1 MAIERQNPIPE
12 QPQTVEEREIME
24 QIDIGTPEGQEGF
37 VMMED
42 GSAVL
47 ADDLEEPIESS
58 FDDNLADMI
67 DESELNQIANDLIAG
82 VEKDKSSRQDWEK
95 TYTDG
100 LKYLGMK
107 FDEDRSEPFEGA
119 SGVIHPLLGEA
130 VTTFQAQAYKEL
142 LPAGGPV
149 KTQVIGNYDSNV
161 ELQAQRVKEFMNYQ
175 IVHNME
181 EYDQELDQLL
191 FYLPLA
197 GSAFKKIYYDS
208 ALGRAVSKFVAP
220 EDLIVPYY
228 TTDLESCPRITNV
241 VKMSENEVK
250 KLQATGFY
258 RRVQIDTGNEEQY
271 GQVQEEI
278 EKLSGM
284 EPSYD
289 DGEVAV
295 LYEIH
300 ANLDIPGFED
310 VGSDGEP
317 TGIKLPYIVTIDA
330 GSNEVLSIRRNYNE
344 DDPMKNKVEYFVH
357 FKFLP
362 GLGFYGFGLTH
373 MIGGLS
379 KASTSIMR
387 QLIDAGTLAN
397 LPAGFKTRGIRIRD
411 EDTPLQPGEFRD
423 VDAPGGSLRESIQPL
438 PFKEPSGTL
447 LNLLGILVDS
457 GKTFASIAEINTGQG
472 NPQAPVGTTMALLER
487 STKVLSA
494 IHKRLHNAQ
503 RKEFKI
509 LSKVFQEYLPN
520 QYPYMTPQGNQ
531 EVGVSDFNDRV
542 DIIPVSNPDI
552 FSTSQRI
559 AMAQEMMSLVGSN
572 PEIHGPDGIYEAYR
586 RMYSAIG
593 IDNPDNLLKPPPS
606 REPKPIEAGM
616 ENNSLLLGQQAQA
629 FPEQNHDAHIAVHM
643 SLLKTPPVQSNA
655 AIQAMIHSHIMQHL
669 QMKADGLALEQMP
682 PELRQQYEQMSAQ
695 IQQMPVG
702 EKEQM
707 QLQMQQLVSQFSAPI
722 LAELVNEFAQKVVPK
737 DEDPLV
743 TIRKQELALK
753 GQELAQENQQFIA
766 DQQRRRDEAQREDQ
780 IDAQRIL
787 VQKDIADEKA
797 DITRERMAM
806 QQDKQEK
813 DMQLKIQDLIQKY
826 QK

>member
-1 MAIERQNPIPE
+1 MIEKLDGSPLE
-12 QPQTVEEREIME
+12 AT
-24 QIDIGTPEGQEGF
+24 TPEDQEFIENLDLVKPKDEEGF

-47 ADDLEEPIESS
+47 EEDMVETLESG
-58 FDDNLADMI
+58 FDDNLA
-67 DESELNQIANDLIAG
+67 EFLSETELNKIAKDLVAG
-82 VEKDKSSRQDWEK
+82 IDADRSSREDWEK
-95 TYTDG
+95 TYKDG

-149 KTQVIGNYDSNV
+149 KTQVLGNYDSNA

-175 IVHNME
+175 IVHKME

-197 GSAFKKIYYDS
+197 GSAFKKIYYDES
-208 ALGRAVSKFVAP
+208 LGRAVSKFVAP
-220 EDLIVPYY
+220 EDLLVPYY
-228 TTDLESCPRITNV
+228 TTDLESCNRITNI
-241 VKMSENEVK
+241 VKLSENEVK
-250 KLQATGFY
+250 KLQNSGFY
-258 RRVQIDTGNEEQY
+258 RDIKVELGDDAEQANT
-271 GQVQEEI
+271 VNEEI
-278 EKLSGM
+278 EELTGM
-284 EPSYD
+284 QSSYD
-289 DGEVAV
+289 DSEVAI

-300 ANLDIPGFED
+300 TNLDLAGFED
-310 VGSDGEP
+310 VDENGP
-317 TGIKLPYIVTIDA
+317 TGIKLPYIVTID
-330 GSNEVLSIRRNYNE
+330 SNSNQVLSIRRNFKEN
-344 DDPMKNKVEYFVH
+344 DPLKNKVEYFVH

-509 LSKVFQEYLPN
+509 LSNVFQEYLPN
-520 QYPYMTPQGNQ
+520 EYPYMTPDGNQ
-531 EVGVSDFNDRV
+531 EVGAADFNNRV

-552 FSTSQRI
+552 FSTAQRI
-559 AMAQEMMSLVGSN
+559 AMAQEMMQLVNSN
-572 PEIHGPDGIYEAYR
+572 PQIHGPNGIYESYR
-586 RMYSAIG
+586 RMYAAIG
-593 IDNPDNLLKPPPS
+593 VENPDQLLMPPPS
-606 REPKPIEAGM
+606 NEPLPIEAGM
-616 ENNSLLLGQQAQA
+616 ENNTLLLGQPAQA
-629 FPEQNHDAHIAVHM
+629 FAEQNHDAHISVHM
-643 SLLKTPPVQSNA
+643 SLLNTPPVQSNA
-655 AIQAMIHSHIMQHL
+655 AVQAMIHSHIMQHL
-669 QMKADGLALEQMP
+669 QMKADGIALQQLP
-682 PELRQQYEQMSAQ
+682 PELKQQYDQMVAQ
-695 IQQMPVG
+695 LQQIP
-702 EKEQM
+702 EKEQAKM
-707 QLQMQQLVSQFSAPI
+707 QAQMQQLVAQVSAPI
-722 LAELVNEFAQKVVPK
+722 LAELVAEYTQKISAPT

-743 TIRKQELALK
+743 AIRRQELALK

-766 DQQRRRDEAQREDQ
+766 DQQRRRDEALREDQ
-780 IDAQRIL
+780 IDVQRI
-787 VQKDIADEKA
+787 QTQQEIADEKA
-797 DITRERMAM
+797 DITRERMEM
-806 QQDKQEK
+806 QK
-813 DMQLKIQDLIQKY
+813 QLKIQDLIQKY

>member
-1 MAIERQNPIPE
+1 MAIERQ
-12 QPQTVEEREIME
+12 
-24 QIDIGTPEGQEGF
+24 DGTPIVASTPEEQEFLENVELVQSPDEEGF

-47 ADDLEEPIESS
+47 EDDMVAPVDTGFES
-58 FDDNLADMI
+58 NLAESI
-67 DESELNQIANDLIAG
+67 DESELNKIASDLVAG
-82 VEKDKSSRQDWEK
+82 IEADKSSRADWEK
-95 TYTDG
+95 TYKDG

-107 FDEDRSEPFEGA
+107 FDDERSEPFEGA
-119 SGVIHPLLGEA
+119 SGVIHPLLGES
-130 VTTFQAQAYKEL
+130 VTQFQAQAYKEL

-149 KTQVIGNYDSNV
+149 KTQVVGNYDSNV

-175 IVHNME
+175 IVHKME

-197 GSAFKKIYYDS
+197 GSAFKKIYYDDN
-208 ALGRAVSKFVAP
+208 LGRAVSKFVAP

-228 TTDLESCPRITNV
+228 TTDLESCGRITNI
-241 VKMSENEVK
+241 VKLSENEVK
-250 KLQATGFY
+250 KLQNIGFY
-258 RRVQIDTGNEEQY
+258 RNIEVDLGEGQEPKNEEL
-271 GQVQEEI
+271 
-278 EKLSGM
+278 EKLTGM
-284 EPSYD
+284 QSSYD
-289 DGEVAV
+289 DSEVAV
-295 LYEIH
+295 LYEVH
-300 ANLDIPGFED
+300 TNLDIPGFED
-310 VGSDGEP
+310 MGQEGP
-317 TGIKLPYIVTIDA
+317 TGVKLPYIVTID
-330 GSNEVLSIRRNYNE
+330 SNSNKVLSIRRNFKE
-344 DDPMKNKVEYFVH
+344 DDPLKNKTEYFVH

-472 NPQAPVGTTMALLER
+472 NTQAPVGTTMALLER

-509 LSKVFQEYLPN
+509 LSSVFKEYLPN
-520 QYPYMTPQGNQ
+520 EYPYMTTEGNQ
-531 EVGVSDFNDRV
+531 EVGAQDFNDRV

-552 FSTSQRI
+552 FSTAQRI
-559 AMAQEMMSLVGSN
+559 AMAQEMMQLVNSN
-572 PEIHGPDGIYEAYR
+572 PQIHGPDGVYESYR
-586 RMYSAIG
+586 RMYAAIG
-593 IDNPDNLLKPPPS
+593 VDNPDQLLVPPPS
-606 REPKPIEAGM
+606 TDPQPIEAGM
-616 ENNSLLLGQQAQA
+616 ENNMLLMGQPAQA
-629 FPEQNHDAHIAVHM
+629 FPEQNHDAHISVHM
-643 SLLKTPPVQSNA
+643 SLLNTPPVQSNA

-669 QMKADGLALEQMP
+669 QMKADNLGMEQMP
-682 PELRQQYEQMSAQ
+682 PELRQQYDQLEAQLQQIPEQQQAQ
-695 IQQMPVG
+695 VQT
-702 EKEQM
+702 
-707 QLQMQQLVSQFSAPI
+707 QMQQLVAQFSAPI
-722 LAELVNEFAQKVVPK
+722 LAELMVEFTEQISAPT

-753 GQELAQENQQFIA
+753 GQELQQEQQQFIA
-766 DQQRRRDEAQREDQ
+766 DQQRRSEEARREDS
-780 IDAQRIL
+780 IDVQRI
-787 VQKDIADEKA
+787 QTQEKIADEKA
-797 DITRERMAM
+797 DLTRDRMEM
-806 QQDKQEK
+806 QK
-813 DMQLKIQDLIQKY
+813 QLKIQDLIQKY

>member
-1 MAIERQNPIPE
+1 MIEKLDGSPLE
-12 QPQTVEEREIME
+12 AT
-24 QIDIGTPEGQEGF
+24 TPEDQEFIENLDLVKPEDEEGF

-47 ADDLEEPIESS
+47 EEDMVETLESG
-58 FDDNLADMI
+58 FDDNLA
-67 DESELNQIANDLIAG
+67 EFLSETELNKIAKDLVAG
-82 VEKDKSSRQDWEK
+82 IDADRSSREDWEK
-95 TYTDG
+95 TYKDG

-149 KTQVIGNYDSNV
+149 KTQVLGNYDSNA

-175 IVHNME
+175 IVHKME

-197 GSAFKKIYYDS
+197 GSAFKKIYYDES
-208 ALGRAVSKFVAP
+208 LGRAVSKFVAP
-220 EDLIVPYY
+220 EDLLVPYY
-228 TTDLESCPRITNV
+228 TTDLESCNRITNI
-241 VKMSENEVK
+241 VKLSENEVK
-250 KLQATGFY
+250 KLQNSGFY
-258 RRVQIDTGNEEQY
+258 RDIKVELGDDAEQANT
-271 GQVQEEI
+271 VNEEI
-278 EKLSGM
+278 EELTGM
-284 EPSYD
+284 QSSYD
-289 DGEVAV
+289 DSEVAI

-300 ANLDIPGFED
+300 TNLDLAGFED
-310 VGSDGEP
+310 VDENGP
-317 TGIKLPYIVTIDA
+317 TGIKLPYIVTID
-330 GSNEVLSIRRNYNE
+330 SNSNQVLSIRRNFKEN
-344 DDPMKNKVEYFVH
+344 DPLKNKVEYFVH

-509 LSKVFQEYLPN
+509 LSNVFQEYLPN
-520 QYPYMTPQGNQ
+520 EYPYMTPDGNQ
-531 EVGVSDFNDRV
+531 EVGAADFNNRV

-552 FSTSQRI
+552 FSTAQRI
-559 AMAQEMMSLVGSN
+559 AMAQEMMQLVNSN
-572 PEIHGPDGIYEAYR
+572 PQIHGPNGIYESYR
-586 RMYSAIG
+586 RMYAAIG
-593 IDNPDNLLKPPPS
+593 VENPDQLLMPPPS
-606 REPKPIEAGM
+606 SEPLPIEAGM
-616 ENNSLLLGQQAQA
+616 ENNTLLLGQPAQA
-629 FPEQNHDAHIAVHM
+629 FAEQNHDAHISVHM
-643 SLLKTPPVQSNA
+643 SLLNTPPVQSNA
-655 AIQAMIHSHIMQHL
+655 AVQAMIHSHIMQHL
-669 QMKADGLALEQMP
+669 QMKADGIALQQLP
-682 PELRQQYEQMSAQ
+682 PELKQQYDQMVAQ
-695 IQQMPVG
+695 LQQIP
-702 EKEQM
+702 EKEQAKM
-707 QLQMQQLVSQFSAPI
+707 QAQMQQLVAQVSAPI
-722 LAELVNEFAQKVVPK
+722 LAELVAEYTQKISAPT

-743 TIRKQELALK
+743 AIRRQELALK

-766 DQQRRRDEAQREDQ
+766 DQQRRRDEALREDQ
-780 IDAQRIL
+780 IDVQRI
-787 VQKDIADEKA
+787 QTQQEIADEKA
-797 DITRERMAM
+797 DITRERMEM
-806 QQDKQEK
+806 QK
-813 DMQLKIQDLIQKY
+813 QLKIQDLIQKY

>member
-1 MAIERQNPIPE
+1 MAIERQGELPKAQTPTEEEFIEQVTISQPE
-12 QPQTVEEREIME
+12 EEV
-24 QIDIGTPEGQEGF
+24 GF

-42 GSAVL
+42 GSAI
-47 ADDLEEPIESS
+47 PESELDVPQEVS
-58 FDDNLADMI
+58 FYDNLADVMEE
-67 DESELNQIANDLIAG
+67 DELSKISNDLMAG
-82 VEKDKSSRQDWEK
+82 VEKDKSSRSDWEK

-100 LKYLGMK
+100 LKYLGMR
-107 FDEDRSEPFEGA
+107 FDEERSEPFEGA

-130 VTTFQAQAYKEL
+130 VTSFQAQAYKEL
-142 LPAGGPV
+142 LPAGGPI
-149 KTQVIGNYDSNV
+149 KTQVLGNYDSDV
-161 ELQAQRVKEFMNYQ
+161 EIQAQRVKEFMNYQ
-175 IVHNME
+175 IVHKME

-197 GSAFKKIYYDS
+197 GSAFKKVYYDE

-228 TTDLESCPRITNV
+228 TTDLESCSRITNV
-241 VKMSENEVK
+241 VKMSENDVK

-258 RRVQIDTGNEEQY
+258 RKVEVKLGEDNQY
-271 GQVQEEI
+271 GQVDEEI
-278 EKLSGM
+278 EKLTGM
-284 EPSYD
+284 QQSYD
-289 DGEVAV
+289 DGEVAI

-310 VGSDGEP
+310 MGQDGEP
-317 TGIKLPYIVTIDA
+317 TGVKLPYIITIDSN
-330 GSNEVLSIRRNYNE
+330 SNEVLSIRRNFNE
-344 DDPMKNKVEYFVH
+344 DDPLKNKVEYFVH

-472 NPQAPVGTTMALLER
+472 NTQAPVGTTMALLER

-503 RKEFKI
+503 RKEFKL

-520 QYPYMTPQGNQ
+520 EFPYMTPEGNQ
-531 EVGVSDFNDRV
+531 KVGAQDFNDRV
-542 DIIPVSNPDI
+542 DIVPVSNPDI

-559 AMAQEMMSLVGSN
+559 AMAQEMMQLVNSN
-572 PEIHGPDGIYEAYR
+572 PEIHGGDGIYESYR
-586 RMYSAIG
+586 RMYAAIG
-593 IDNPDNLLKPPPS
+593 VDNPDQLLVPPPNS
-606 REPKPIEAGM
+606 DPLPIEAGM
-616 ENNSLLLGQQAQA
+616 ENNMLLMGQPAQA
-629 FPEQNHDAHIAVHM
+629 FPEQNHDAHIAIHM
-643 SLLKTPPVQSNA
+643 SLFNTPPVQSNA

-669 QMKADGLALEQMP
+669 QMKADNLGIEQMP
-682 PELRQQYEQMSAQ
+682 PEIRQQYEQMSAQ
-695 IQQMPVG
+695 L
-702 EKEQM
+702 EQITPPE
-707 QLQMQQLVSQFSAPI
+707 QERLQAQIQQLVAQFSAPI
-722 LAELVNEFAQKVVPK
+722 LAEIVNEYTQKVSSPS

-753 GQELAQENQQFIA
+753 GQELAQEQQQFIA
-766 DQQRRRDEAQREDQ
+766 DQERRTEESTREDK
-780 IDAQRIL
+780 IDVERIKT
-787 VQKDIADEKA
+787 QEKIADEKA
-797 DITRERMAM
+797 DLSRERMEM
-806 QQDKQEK
+806 QKE
-813 DMQLKIQDLIQKY
+813 LKIQDLIQKY

>member
-1 MAIERQNPIPE
+1 MAIERQ
-12 QPQTVEEREIME
+12 
-24 QIDIGTPEGQEGF
+24 DGTPIVASTPEEQEFLENVELVQSPDEEGF

-47 ADDLEEPIESS
+47 EDDMVAPVDTGFES
-58 FDDNLADMI
+58 NLAESI
-67 DESELNQIANDLIAG
+67 DESELNKIASDLVAG
-82 VEKDKSSRQDWEK
+82 IEADKSSRADWEK
-95 TYTDG
+95 TYKDG

-107 FDEDRSEPFEGA
+107 FDDERSEPFEGA

-130 VTTFQAQAYKEL
+130 VTSFQAQAYKEL
-142 LPAGGPV
+142 LPSGGPV
-149 KTQVIGNYDSNV
+149 KTQVVGNYDSNV

-175 IVHNME
+175 IVHKME

-197 GSAFKKIYYDS
+197 GSAFKKIYYDDS
-208 ALGRAVSKFVAP
+208 LGRAVSKFVAP

-228 TTDLESCPRITNV
+228 TTDLESCGRITNI
-241 VKMSENEVK
+241 VKLSENEVK
-250 KLQATGFY
+250 KLQNIGFY
-258 RRVQIDTGNEEQY
+258 RNIEVDLGEGQEPKNEEL
-271 GQVQEEI
+271 
-278 EKLSGM
+278 EKLTGM
-284 EPSYD
+284 QSSYD
-289 DGEVAV
+289 DSEVAV
-295 LYEIH
+295 LYEVH
-300 ANLDIPGFED
+300 TNLDIPGFED
-310 VGSDGEP
+310 MGQEGP
-317 TGIKLPYIVTIDA
+317 TGVKLPYIVTID
-330 GSNEVLSIRRNYNE
+330 SNSNKVLSIRRNFKE
-344 DDPMKNKVEYFVH
+344 DDPLKNKTEYFVH

-472 NPQAPVGTTMALLER
+472 NTQAPVGTTMALLER

-509 LSKVFQEYLPN
+509 LSSVFKEYLPN
-520 QYPYMTPQGNQ
+520 EYPYMTTEGNQ
-531 EVGVSDFNDRV
+531 EVGAQDFNDRV

-552 FSTSQRI
+552 FSTAQRI
-559 AMAQEMMSLVGSN
+559 AMAQEMMQLVNSN
-572 PEIHGPDGIYEAYR
+572 PQIHGPDGVYESYR
-586 RMYSAIG
+586 RMYAAIG
-593 IDNPDNLLKPPPS
+593 VDNPDQLLVPPPS
-606 REPKPIEAGM
+606 TDPQPIEAGM
-616 ENNSLLLGQQAQA
+616 ENNMLLMGQPAQA
-629 FPEQNHDAHIAVHM
+629 FPEQNHDAHISVHM
-643 SLLKTPPVQSNA
+643 SLLNTPPVQSNA

-669 QMKADGLALEQMP
+669 QMKADNLGMEQMP
-682 PELRQQYEQMSAQ
+682 PELRQQYDQLEAQLQQIPEQQQAQ
-695 IQQMPVG
+695 VQT
-702 EKEQM
+702 
-707 QLQMQQLVSQFSAPI
+707 QMQQLVAQFSAPI
-722 LAELVNEFAQKVVPK
+722 LAELMVEFTEQISAPT

-753 GQELAQENQQFIA
+753 GQELQQEQQQFIA
-766 DQQRRRDEAQREDQ
+766 DQQRRSEEARREDS
-780 IDAQRIL
+780 IDVQRI
-787 VQKDIADEKA
+787 QTQEKIADEKA
-797 DITRERMAM
+797 DITRDRMEM
-806 QQDKQEK
+806 QK
-813 DMQLKIQDLIQKY
+813 QLKIQDLIQKY

>member
-1 MAIERQNPIPE
+1 MAIERQ
-12 QPQTVEEREIME
+12 
-24 QIDIGTPEGQEGF
+24 DGTPIVASTPEEQEFLENVELVQSPDEEGF

-47 ADDLEEPIESS
+47 EEDMVETLESG
-58 FDDNLADMI
+58 FDDNLA
-67 DESELNQIANDLIAG
+67 EFLSETELNKIAKDLMAG
-82 VEKDKSSRQDWEK
+82 IDADRSSREDWEK
-95 TYTDG
+95 TYKDG

-130 VTTFQAQAYKEL
+130 VTSFQAQAYKEL

-149 KTQVIGNYDSNV
+149 KTQVLGNYDSNA

-175 IVHNME
+175 IVHKME

-197 GSAFKKIYYDS
+197 GSAFKKIYYDET
-208 ALGRAVSKFVAP
+208 LGRAVSKFVAP
-220 EDLIVPYY
+220 EDLLVPYY
-228 TTDLESCPRITNV
+228 TTDLESCNRITNI
-241 VKMSENEVK
+241 VKLSENEVK
-250 KLQATGFY
+250 KLQNSGFY
-258 RRVQIDTGNEEQY
+258 RDIKVELGDDAEQTNT
-271 GQVQEEI
+271 VNEEI
-278 EKLSGM
+278 EELTGM
-284 EPSYD
+284 QSSYD
-289 DGEVAV
+289 DSEVAI

-300 ANLDIPGFED
+300 TNLDLAGFED
-310 VGSDGEP
+310 VDENGP
-317 TGIKLPYIVTIDA
+317 TGIKLPYIVTID
-330 GSNEVLSIRRNYNE
+330 SNSNQVLSIRRNFKEN
-344 DDPMKNKVEYFVH
+344 DPLKNKVEYFVH

-438 PFKEPSGTL
+438 PFKEPSSTL

-509 LSKVFQEYLPN
+509 LSNVFQEYLPN
-520 QYPYMTPQGNQ
+520 EYPYMTPDGNQ
-531 EVGVSDFNDRV
+531 EVGADDFNNRV

-552 FSTSQRI
+552 FSTAQRI
-559 AMAQEMMSLVGSN
+559 AMAQEMMQLVNSN
-572 PEIHGPDGIYEAYR
+572 PQIHGPNGIYESYR
-586 RMYSAIG
+586 RMYAAIG
-593 IDNPDNLLKPPPS
+593 VENPDQLLMPPPS
-606 REPKPIEAGM
+606 SEPLPIEAGM
-616 ENNSLLLGQQAQA
+616 ENNTLLLGQPAQA
-629 FPEQNHDAHIAVHM
+629 FAEQNHDAHISVHM
-643 SLLKTPPVQSNA
+643 SLLNTPPVQSNA
-655 AIQAMIHSHIMQHL
+655 AVQAMIHSHIMQHL
-669 QMKADGLALEQMP
+669 QMKADGIALQQLP
-682 PELRQQYEQMSAQ
+682 PELKQQYDQMVAQ
-695 IQQMPVG
+695 LQQIP
-702 EKEQM
+702 EKEQAKM
-707 QLQMQQLVSQFSAPI
+707 QAQMQQLVAQVSAPI
-722 LAELVNEFAQKVVPK
+722 LAELVAEYTQKISAPT

-743 TIRKQELALK
+743 AIRRQELALK

-766 DQQRRRDEAQREDQ
+766 DQQRRRDEALREDQ
-780 IDAQRIL
+780 IDVQRI
-787 VQKDIADEKA
+787 QTQQEIADEKA
-797 DITRERMAM
+797 NITRERMEM
-806 QQDKQEK
+806 QK
-813 DMQLKIQDLIQKY
+813 QLKIQDLIQKY

>member
-1 MAIERQNPIPE
+1 MAIERQ
-12 QPQTVEEREIME
+12 
-24 QIDIGTPEGQEGF
+24 DGTPIVANTPEEQEFLENVELVQAPDEEGF

-42 GSAVL
+42 GSAM
-47 ADDLEEPIESS
+47 A
-58 FDDNLADMI
+58 
-67 DESELNQIANDLIAG
+67 ESELTAVVEITFDSNLAEALPEEELDQISSNLIASI
-82 VEKDKSSRQDWEK
+82 EADKSSRKDWEK

-149 KTQVIGNYDSNV
+149 KTQVVGNYNSNV
-161 ELQAQRVKEFMNYQ
+161 ELQAQRVKEFMNFQ
-175 IVHNME
+175 IVHKME

-197 GSAFKKIYYDS
+197 GSAFKKIYYDEV
-208 ALGRAVSKFVAP
+208 LQRAVSKFIAP

-228 TTDLESCPRITNV
+228 TTDLETCSRITNV

-250 KLQATGFY
+250 KLQASGFY
-258 RRVQIDTGNEEQY
+258 RDVKIQTGEAPDQY
-271 GQVQEEI
+271 SEVDDEI
-278 EKLSGM
+278 EKLTGIQD
-284 EPSYD
+284 SYD
-289 DGEVAV
+289 DSEVAV

-300 ANLDIPGFED
+300 TNLDIPGYED
-310 VGSDGEP
+310 LDAEGQP
-317 TGIKLPYIVTIDA
+317 TGVKLPYVITID
-330 GSNEVLSIRRNYNE
+330 SNTNDILSIRRNFKE
-344 DDPMKNKVEYFVH
+344 DDPLKSKIEYFVH

-447 LNLLGILVDS
+447 LNLLGVLIDS

-509 LSKVFQEYLPN
+509 LADVFKDYLPN
-520 QYPYMTPQGNQ
+520 EYPYMTASGNQ
-531 EVGVSDFNDRV
+531 EVGAQDFSDSV

-552 FSTSQRI
+552 FSTAQRI
-559 AMAQEMMSLVGSN
+559 AMAQEMMQLVNSN
-572 PEIHGPDGIYEAYR
+572 PQIHGPEGIYESYK
-586 RMYSAIG
+586 RMYAAIG
-593 IDNPDNLLKPPPS
+593 VDNPDQLLQKPPS
-606 REPKPIEAGM
+606 SEPQPVEAGM
-616 ENNSLLLGQQAQA
+616 ENNTLLLGQPAQA
-629 FPEQNHDAHIAVHM
+629 FPQQDHDAHISVHM
-643 SLLKTPPVQSNA
+643 SLLNTPPVQSNA
-655 AIQAMIHSHIMQHL
+655 AVQALVHAHIMQHL
-669 QMKADGLALEQMP
+669 QMKADNLGVQQMP
-682 PELRQQYEQMSAQ
+682 PQVRQQYEALGAQM
-695 IQQMPVG
+695 QQMTVQ
-702 EKEQM
+702 EQKQT
-707 QLQMQQLVSQFSAPI
+707 QLQMQQLVAQFSAPI
-722 LAELVNEFAQKVVPK
+722 LAQLMVEFTEKIKGPA

-743 TIRKQELALK
+743 AIRRQELALK
-753 GQELAQENQQFIA
+753 GQELAQENQQFVA
-766 DQQRRRDEAQREDQ
+766 DQQRRIQDSNKEDQ
-780 IDAQRIL
+780 IDLERIRT
-787 VQKDIADEKA
+787 QEKIADEKA
-797 DITRERMAM
+797 SISRERMET
-806 QQDKQEK
+806 QK
-813 DMQLKIQDLIQKY
+813 QLKIQDLIQKY